1 MSLQDQLQSD
11 LTAAMKARDKRR
23 TSALR
28 MVVAAMKNAAVE
40 DGRGPQGLLPDDVV
54 ERILTKEVKSR
65 REAAESF
72 REQGREEKAAEEE
85 ADAEIYAEYLPEPL
99 DDEELIGIVE
109 STIEEVGAEGPQD
122 MGQVMGAVMPKVG
135 NRADGQR
142 VSALVKSRL
151 MD

>member
-1 MSLQDQLQSD
+1 MSLQEQIQSD
-11 LTAAMKARDKRR
+11 LTAAMKSRDKRR

-28 MVVAAMKNAAVE
+28 MIVAAMRNAAVE
-40 DGRGPQGLLPDDVV
+40 DGRSPQGQLPDEVV
-54 ERILTKEVKSR
+54 ERILTKEAKNR
-65 REAAESF
+65 REAAEAF
-72 REQGREEKAAEEE
+72 RERGRDDDAAEEE

-99 DDEELIGIVE
+99 DDDELIAIVE
-109 STIEEVGAEGPQD
+109 ETIAEVGAEGPQD

-135 NRADGQR
+135 NRAGGQR